1 MSDVLAVAGKS
12 MQLRPVARPMSVSG
26 EVMAPHYLRFIVSDE
41 PGIVAAIATA
51 LAKVHVN
58 LDSMLQHRGHA
69 SERLAFVMT
78 TERCLRSTLEDAV
91 EAMGSMSFMVEPP
104 LVLQILTTDG

>member
-1 MSDVLAVAGKS
+1 
-12 MQLRPVARPMSVSG
+12 
-26 EVMAPHYLRFIVSDE
+26 
-41 PGIVAAIATA
+41 
-51 LAKVHVN
+51 
-58 LDSMLQHRGHA
+58 
-69 SERLAFVMT
+69 MT